1 VDITQFPCNDAD
13 LILDFLDH
21 IMRQLPSE
29 NYTMIKRS
37 FFSRGNMSQQ
47 LDDCIT
53 ALKGCYASMRLC
65 SVSIQP
71 LADFEI
77 LLTIQSVRP
86 LSVVIIF
93 LHLQVLLSMLMSP
106 MARFG
111 LLRMFINV
119 LVITSNTA
127 TLARTST
134 SS

>member
-1 VDITQFPCNDAD
+1 VDITQFPYNDAD